1 MRDFSRVEVLWIYM
15 RPELFRSSAVN
26 CESSIGPY
34 TSFACFLSR
43 RLSLN
48 QSVMLLKH
56 LKCAFVTS
64 EWLLPVLYED
74 LVLTD
79 THKKLTLKKSRK
91 SNYFLVT

>member
-1 MRDFSRVEVLWIYM
+1 MRDFSRVEVLRIYM
-15 RPELFRSSAVN
+15 RPELFRSSAGN
-26 CESSIGPY
+26 CVSSIGPY
-34 TSFACFLSR
+34 TSFACLLSR

-48 QSVMLLKH
+48 QSVMLPKH

-79 THKKLTLKKSRK
+79 THKKLILKKSRK
-91 SNYFLVT
+91 SNYFLLT